1 MNGVNVLNVET
12 IYEVGYSW
20 WLIPALAAVGFVLG
34 IINAI
39 ATWWDTGFD
48 GAELAHVFELTI
60 ACGFVG
66 FMGAIIFEHETD
78 VVDHIEY
85 QVTVSD
91 DVNFTEFMSKY
102 EVVDQEGFIY
112 TVKEREE
119 Q

>member
-12 IYEVGYSW
+12 IYEFGYLW
-20 WLIPALAAVGFVLG
+20 WLIPALAAAGFVIG
-34 IINAI
+34 IIYSIKEWCN
-39 ATWWDTGFD
+39 TGFD
-48 GAELAHVFELTI
+48 GADLVGVLVLTI

-66 FMGAIIFEHETD
+66 FIGAIISEHETD

-85 QVTVSD
+85 KVTVSD

-102 EVVDQEGFIY
+102 EIVDQEGLIY

>member
-12 IYEVGYSW
+12 IYKVECLWG
-20 WLIPALAAVGFVLG
+20 LIPAFAAVGFVVG
-34 IINAI
+34 IGYAI
-39 ATWWDTGFD
+39 ATWCDTGFS
-48 GAELAHVFELTI
+48 GAELALVFVLTI

-66 FMGAIIFEHETD
+66 FIVAIISEYETD

-102 EVVDQEGFIY
+102 EIVDQEGLIY
-112 TVKEREE
+112 TVKERKE

>member
-12 IYEVGYSW
+12 IYEVGYLW
-20 WLIPALAAVGFVLG
+20 WLIPAFAASGFVIG
-34 IINAI
+34 IIYAI
-39 ATWWDTGFD
+39 AKWCDTGFC
-48 GAELAHVFELTI
+48 GAELALAFIITI
-60 ACGFVG
+60 GCGFFG
-66 FMGAIIFEHETD
+66 FIGTIISEHETD

-85 QVTVSD
+85 KVTVSD

-102 EVVDQEGFIY
+102 EIVDQEGLIY